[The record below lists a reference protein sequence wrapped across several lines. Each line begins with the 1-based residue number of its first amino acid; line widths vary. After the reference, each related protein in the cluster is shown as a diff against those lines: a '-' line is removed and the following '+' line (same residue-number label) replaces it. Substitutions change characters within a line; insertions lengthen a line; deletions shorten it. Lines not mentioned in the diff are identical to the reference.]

1 MFCNLSYLLI
11 LAPECSPD
19 GHQILHNPYR
29 STDFDSLELQQ
40 TAIQDLVCDHS
51 LPQGWYRFMINNRPA
66 EMPTKCI
73 EMNKCGTQAPV
84 WLSLKSDTLPLR
96 GERKQLM
103 ACATW
108 QFFFGST
115 KDCCLFQIPISVR
128 NCGGF
133 FVYLL
138 QPTQGC
144 MGYCAEGSG
153 NTPCGEAGPSKKFPA
168 LILQP
173 VITAELVRGSVHLKC
188 AYSHPSSTQPLH
200 YVVVWSRHS
209 ASSMKEQIHRDTTL
223 QTFSYVK
230 MDGVNF
236 RLGVTIDNL
245 FFFQFVPQ
253 SLQIAEDGKEHVLT
267 ILSTI
272 PITCQDQGGIC
283 KITLQLSTEDSGKC
297 FTYYNIALSTCHVD
311 LQQMPCTEGSCAR
324 ASLTVT
330 AVTDF
335 AQDGNRISY
344 IRAEPVKSNDLF
356 WRAYIPKDAKVDLP
370 TGNCYSF
377 TDPHVT
383 TFDGRRYDNYKIGT
397 FILSKSL
404 ARVFEVHVR
413 QWDCGSHHHAVACNC
428 GVAVREANDIVVLDM
443 CNGQF
448 HETRPQLSIK
458 STEASPRVK
467 IMKSYGERKITI
479 MFPSGA
485 FVRADVS
492 EWGMSLTV
500 RAPSIDFNSTR
511 GLCGIFDRN
520 RHNDF
525 HNASGSPLLSQ
536 QRNTP
541 EEDFIEEWRMPP
553 GKSLFDRTP
562 APSEVEKRKNY
573 CRCQKASTAPLH
585 LVNTPNTSQDSF
597 PQSLRCHY
605 DNVDYTSAIPY
616 LDVTSEFVTHPEIES
631 TFRSD
636 GKVLAKFFDPRSL
649 PTSVKKRDSPEGRL
663 KQYAQ
668 KVSFKAPQ
676 INSCVN
682 STKPKEMLQRAKR
695 EEDYSEHSPFY
706 PFQSPSQT
714 DSESFAYFF
723 PEDYF
728 EGIQPKILAMWPTP
742 SGLTSTKALEICQQ
756 VLANSTIG
764 LVCNDL
770 LGTQLDEAIDMC
782 LLDLQLKDD
791 LAWEGAMIAFLEN
804 ECERKVLEN
813 RSKLLHAE
821 NGMPAVQEE
830 ILRAL
835 RCPSFCNGNGQCTEW
850 GCQCFED
857 HISYDC
863 SIAKNHALEITDL
876 ENRGLCDIRISD
888 CSRIRVFGLGF
899 RDSPRLHCEV
909 TRLTVSS
916 VHHGNTSKGN
926 GCYSRTPET
935 CWISFL
941 CITNDGFQYS
951 NSKVLTLYDAVCQ
964 VCEFHPTGLCKLKED
979 TCNIDGLCYGKG
991 DSSPASPCLLCEP
1004 DISKFIWSINENN
1017 LPPVFQAPSSQLL
1030 TFIGENFVY
1039 QLIAADPEG
1048 SAVLFILEAG
1058 PQDATLSPAG
1068 LLIWKV
1074 DSEAK
1079 QTFVF
1084 AVSDECNAQS
1094 RYSVEV
1100 LVRPCSCMHGGTC
1113 VTNINFPPGLGEYL
1127 CVCPNGFDGEL
1138 CQENINDCKSNPC
1151 GSGTCVDSVDSYSC
1165 KCPAGL
1171 EGLTCQED
1179 KNECEENLC
1188 FPGVSCI
1195 NTFGSYMCGICPIGM
1210 EGDGRSCRC
1219 KFFVG
1224 FHRDRNIR
1232 APFYFC

>member
-1 MFCNLSYLLI
+1 
-11 LAPECSPD
+11 
-19 GHQILHNPYR
+19 
-29 STDFDSLELQQ
+29 
-40 TAIQDLVCDHS
+40 
-51 LPQGWYRFMINNRPA
+51 
-66 EMPTKCI
+66 
-73 EMNKCGTQAPV
+73 
-84 WLSLKSDTLPLR
+84 
-96 GERKQLM
+96 
-103 ACATW
+103 
-108 QFFFGST
+108 
-115 KDCCLFQIPISVR
+115 
-128 NCGGF
+128 
-133 FVYLL
+133 
-138 QPTQGC
+138 
-144 MGYCAEGSG
+144 
-153 NTPCGEAGPSKKFPA
+153 
-168 LILQP
+168 
-173 VITAELVRGSVHLKC
+173 
-188 AYSHPSSTQPLH
+188 
-200 YVVVWSRHS
+200 
-209 ASSMKEQIHRDTTL
+209 
-223 QTFSYVK
+223 
-230 MDGVNF
+230 
-236 RLGVTIDNL
+236 
-245 FFFQFVPQ
+245 
-253 SLQIAEDGKEHVLT
+253 
-267 ILSTI
+267 
-272 PITCQDQGGIC
+272 
-283 KITLQLSTEDSGKC
+283 
-297 FTYYNIALSTCHVD
+297 
-311 LQQMPCTEGSCAR
+311 
-324 ASLTVT
+324 
-330 AVTDF
+330 
-335 AQDGNRISY
+335 
-344 IRAEPVKSNDLF
+344 
-356 WRAYIPKDAKVDLP
+356 
-370 TGNCYSF
+370 
-377 TDPHVT
+377 
-383 TFDGRRYDNYKIGT
+383 
-397 FILSKSL
+397 
-404 ARVFEVHVR
+404 
-413 QWDCGSHHHAVACNC
+413 
-428 GVAVREANDIVVLDM
+428 
-443 CNGQF
+443 
-448 HETRPQLSIK
+448 
-458 STEASPRVK
+458 
-467 IMKSYGERKITI
+467 
-479 MFPSGA
+479 
-485 FVRADVS
+485 
-492 EWGMSLTV
+492 MSLTV

-1171 EGLTCQED
+1171 EGNTLVGRDLSRSSSPTPCHGLIKSNNKRDMRNSSKFWAHNCIELCLINYTILKLCSFSHASAYLCLCVVLCDPPCDHGGTCVA
-1179 KNECEENLC
+1179 KNTCSCGYGFVGPRCEIMVCNRHCHNGGKCVSPDECKCKNGWSSPSCETAMCIPVCLNGGSCVRPNLC
-1188 FPGVSCI
+1188 VCPSGFYGPQCQTALCNPPCKNGGHCIRNNVCSCAK
-1195 NTFGSYMCGICPIGM
+1195 GYM
-1210 EGDGRSCRC
+1210 GRRC
-1219 KFFVG
+1219 QKSKL
-1224 FHRDRNIR
+1224 
-1232 APFYFC
+1232 